1 MNNKFQ
7 EYAVSQEYIFPTM
20 SLKVKII
27 LTSQTKQARISTRQ
41 QKYKMLEADMANAQ
55 FATVQEKVLLYFT
68 KKPHMDRKFVTDS
81 KIEEVQY
88 TEKLTTEMS
97 LCRMP

>member
-1 MNNKFQ
+1 
-7 EYAVSQEYIFPTM
+7 
-20 SLKVKII
+20 
-27 LTSQTKQARISTRQ
+27 
-41 QKYKMLEADMANAQ
+41 MANAQ